1 MNCNRF
7 EKLIALYGEGDLS
20 RRKSRRVEKHLN
32 TCPACRQIA
41 QELSW
46 SQTVLKSLGHE
57 SIDSKVFETIQDR
70 VLDQLVSGNDGV
82 RHALWYPNPWSWRWT
97 KTAVVGSLLLIGALT
112 VWYIRSPRQTPF
124 NLAERGKEV
133 QTSPEEKLN
142 GRAAEHVAQEI
153 RAQQA
158 MRAPIR
164 TRRLREGKSFKR
176 SKSLSNTQ
184 SSSEENPET
193 AASQPEGERFEAAVP
208 QLPQREITPF
218 ENAQQRPA
226 ENQMDEDSET
236 AKPGSLTIKLVTDD
250 PEVVIVWL
258 VDPDKGERQ

>member
-142 GRAAEHVAQEI
+142 GRAAARGPGNQGSASDE
-153 RAQQA
+153 
-158 MRAPIR
+158 
-164 TRRLREGKSFKR
+164 
-176 SKSLSNTQ
+176 
-184 SSSEENPET
+184 SSYSH
-193 AASQPEGERFEAAVP
+193 
-208 QLPQREITPF
+208 
-218 ENAQQRPA
+218 
-226 ENQMDEDSET
+226 SET
-236 AKPGSLTIKLVTDD
+236 SRRQELQTKQIPVKYSILV
-250 PEVVIVWL
+250 
-258 VDPDKGERQ
+258 